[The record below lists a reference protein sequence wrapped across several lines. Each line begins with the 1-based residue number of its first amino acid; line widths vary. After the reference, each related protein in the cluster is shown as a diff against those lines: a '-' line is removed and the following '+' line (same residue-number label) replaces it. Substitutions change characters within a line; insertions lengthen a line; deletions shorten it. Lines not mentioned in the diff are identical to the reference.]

1 MIYRQSR
8 DMEDAVKNLGVTYTD
23 DQVNQLAQRHF
34 ENTQVYSY
42 HQAILKVE

>member
-1 MIYRQSR
+1 
-8 DMEDAVKNLGVTYTD
+8 MEDAVKNLGVTYTD

-42 HQAILKVE
+42 HQAI